1 MLFCWSGFVYRG
13 LLVKIKF
20 NYLVSPYTNTMENG
34 IKLYATSTAI
44 LLGKK
49 IAESL
54 EVTLNQV
61 YTEKFSDGELFVR
74 FDESVRGQIVFLVA
88 KVDMPYERF
97 FELLLTVDAARRS
110 SAKEVV
116 LIIPYLPHS
125 RQERRDGQ
133 RTSISSR
140 IVADI
145 IQLMGADRIITLD
158 LHTNAIEGFYK
169 IPLDPLSSLRL
180 FVDHIKNSGL
190 DNLCL
195 CSPDFGGIKRIKQY
209 KKLIESEMA
218 VINKERLKPNQVA
231 HMEIIGDVKGRNIVI
246 IDDLVD
252 TAGTLCSA
260 ANLLIDHGAKSVRA
274 YCTHGILS
282 GNALDTIHHSA
293 IDKLYISDTVI
304 EEVNHPKIEIVSC
317 APLLAKAMAHLINNK
332 SLSEI
337 G

>member
-1 MLFCWSGFVYRG
+1 MGE
-13 LLVKIKF
+13 I
-20 NYLVSPYTNTMENG
+20 EG
-34 IKLYATSTAI
+34 IKLYATSTATV
-44 LLGKK
+44 LGKK
-49 IAESL
+49 IASA
-54 EVTLNQV
+54 LNIQLHQI

-74 FDESVRGQIVFLVA
+74 FDETVRGQAVFLVA
-88 KVDMPYERF
+88 KVNMPYERF
-97 FELLLTVDAARRS
+97 FEMLMTVDAARRS

-125 RQERRDGQ
+125 RQERRDAQ

-190 DNLCL
+190 DKLCL
-195 CSPDFGGIKRIKQY
+195 CSPDFGGIKRIRQY
-209 KKLIESEMA
+209 KKHFDAEMA
-218 VINKERLKPNQVA
+218 VINKERLRPNQVA
-231 HMEIIGDVKGRNIVI
+231 HMEIIGDVRDRNIVL

-252 TAGTLCSA
+252 TAGTLCA
-260 ANLLIDHGAKSVRA
+260 AADVLIQHGAKSVRA
-274 YCTHGILS
+274 YCTHGVLS
-282 GNALDTIHHSA
+282 GNALDSIQKSSLE
-293 IDKLYISDTVI
+293 KLYISDSVI
-304 EEVNHPKIEIVSC
+304 EEINHPKLEIVSC
-317 APLLAKAMAHLINNK
+317 AELLARAVKHLVSNQ

-337 G
+337 V